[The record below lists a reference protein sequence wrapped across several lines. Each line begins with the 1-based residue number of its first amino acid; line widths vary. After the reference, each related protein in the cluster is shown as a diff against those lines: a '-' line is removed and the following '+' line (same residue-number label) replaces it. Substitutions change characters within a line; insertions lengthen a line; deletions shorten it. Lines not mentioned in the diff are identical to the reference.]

1 MLNRVELW
9 IFMGKTD
16 VAINSMLIAMLLA
29 VQIGTLT
36 LYIHR
41 VMTLPPPAT
50 ADDIFVVMLASGV
63 IMLILALI
71 P

>member
-1 MLNRVELW
+1 
-9 IFMGKTD
+9 MGKTD
-16 VAINSMLIAMLLA
+16 VAINSMLIAMLLV
-29 VQIGTLT
+29 VQIGMLT

-41 VMTLPPPAT
+41 ALTLPPPAT
-50 ADDIFVVMLASGV
+50 VDDSFVVMLVSGV